1 MTNGPDLT
9 DSIENLQNL
18 DITQLK
24 GGLGGIIIITI
35 IITPQVKGFDCW
47 SLKGRRIIV
56 GMPER
61 ARAEQ

>member
-1 MTNGPDLT
+1 MINGPDLT

-24 GGLGGIIIITI
+24 GGLGGIT
-35 IITPQVKGFDCW
+35 ITPHIKGFDCR
-47 SLKGRRIIV
+47 SLKGPRIIV

>member
-24 GGLGGIIIITI
+24 GGSGGIITI
-35 IITPQVKGFDCW
+35 IITPHVKGFDCW

-61 ARAEQ
+61 EHEQ